1 MNIYLMFLP
10 ETEEEK
16 VFLNKVYS
24 GIRKDSEN
32 HRECLVIDRQ
42 NKTYGVSLSFFHH
55 MRGDEEYSTR
65 DISYKEFKLLALGH
79 ATGEITLT

>member
-1 MNIYLMFLP
+1 MSGYLMFLP

-16 VFLNKVYS
+16 IFLNKIYFGVH
-24 GIRKDSEN
+24 KDSEN
-32 HRECLVIDRQ
+32 HRECLVIDIN
-42 NKTYGVSLSFFHH
+42 NKIYGVSLSFFHH
-55 MRGDEEYSTR
+55 MREDEEYSTR

>member
-1 MNIYLMFLP
+1 MFLP

-24 GIRKDSEN
+24 EIRKDSEN
-32 HRECLVIDRQ
+32 HRECLVIDRR

-55 MRGDEEYSTR
+55 MREDEEYSTR
-65 DISYKEFKLLALGH
+65 DITYKEFKLLALGH
-79 ATGEITLT
+79 ATGEIILT

>member
-1 MNIYLMFLP
+1 MFIP

-16 VFLNKVYS
+16 IFLNKIYS
-24 GIRKDSEN
+24 GVRKDSEN
-32 HRECLVIDRQ
+32 QRKCLVIDIN
-42 NKTYGVSLSFFHH
+42 NKVYGVSLSFFHH

-79 ATGEITLT
+79 ATGEIILT